1 MISKYNHRHADHT
14 VYTSEFGHVVQW
26 DYKGYTISLASD
38 GSTTAVWVGDQDFLF
53 TTQGTGV
60 ASIVEA
66 VKFVEDKA

>member
-14 VYTSEFGHVVQW
+14 VYTSEFGHV
-26 DYKGYTISLASD
+26 
-38 GSTTAVWVGDQDFLF
+38 